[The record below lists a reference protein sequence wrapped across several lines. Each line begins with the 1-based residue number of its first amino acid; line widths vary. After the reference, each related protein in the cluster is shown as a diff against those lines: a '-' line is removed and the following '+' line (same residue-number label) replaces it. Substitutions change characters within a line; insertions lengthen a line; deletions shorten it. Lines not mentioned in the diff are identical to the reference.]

1 MLEDTETSELRL
13 IFSKLK
19 DELFCSLFV
28 FVNFWGGEYL
38 LVYQNCFWYEAITL
52 NCCFLQ

>member
-38 LVYQNCFWYEAITL
+38 LVYQNCFWYEEITL